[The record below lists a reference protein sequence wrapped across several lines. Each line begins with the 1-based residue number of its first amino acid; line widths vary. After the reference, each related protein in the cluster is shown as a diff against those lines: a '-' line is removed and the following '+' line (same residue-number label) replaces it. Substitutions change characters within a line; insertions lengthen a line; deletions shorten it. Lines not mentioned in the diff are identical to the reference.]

1 MKKTKNSTSKH
12 WLHQCLR
19 HGKVNLVYAFLL
31 PLKSSAY
38 YAYTTRMRLPEVWK
52 GIYKNDFLPLF
63 SSFMVDVEGVTGPL
77 ASEGP
82 STTFPSRLVSLI
94 SAEVLSS
101 FWGLYFLSFSFPPVS
116 LIRNLSISLL
126 PCLTGCLVASALC
139 TLATT
144 FFEVEDTGDMGGD
157 SKANC
162 NRRVLESHKKGKKRL
177 ETMMSN

>member
-1 MKKTKNSTSKH
+1 
-12 WLHQCLR
+12 
-19 HGKVNLVYAFLL
+19 
-31 PLKSSAY
+31 
-38 YAYTTRMRLPEVWK
+38 
-52 GIYKNDFLPLF
+52 
-63 SSFMVDVEGVTGPL
+63 MVDVEGVTGPL

-82 STTFPSRLVSLI
+82 STIFPSRLVSLI

-162 NRRVLESHKKGKKRL
+162 NRRVLESHKKGEKDWKLWCQIRHNKL
-177 ETMMSN
+177 GSSQLILVSLKHKIHAAITTKLKSFF